1 MNTTKHLMIDCET
14 LSLAPDALI
23 WEVGVV
29 PFEVGFNENAC
40 PVLTAEVGRRFVMN
54 PEEIRDAGMPFD
66 VSADTVQWTRKHR
79 PAPEIQ
85 RYLDFIWACYS
96 GRQNGL
102 VGEDWRPQENLPV
115 SSVLELA
122 AYLAA
127 NTEKGVPGTET
138 TTYIWCRNAA
148 FDFPRI
154 EYMFS
159 KYGLKLPWHRRA
171 QCDVYTAVNLNFV
184 LGGELE
190 LPAVRQESE
199 HSALADCYQQIAEL
213 ADALGAILK
222 QNK

>member
-29 PFEVGFNENAC
+29 PFEVGLDENAR
-40 PVLTAEVGRRFVMN
+40 PVLTAEVGRRFVMD
-54 PEEIRDAGMPFD
+54 PEEIRDLGMPFD
-66 VSADTVQWTRKHR
+66 VSADTIEWTRKHR
-79 PAPEIQ
+79 PAQEIQ

-96 GRQNGL
+96 GSQNGMA
-102 VGEDWRPQENLPV
+102 GEVWWPQDNLPV

-127 NTEKGVPGTET
+127 NAEKGVPGAEN

-148 FDFPRI
+148 FDFPRL

-184 LGGELE
+184 LGREPE

-213 ADALGAILK
+213 ADALGASLR